1 MTARAGTGPALQEG
15 EEVIFDHIP
24 SLRSFQLTALVLI
37 GLTLP
42 VAVVF
47 GMIFAETV
55 WPALP
60 VFLTCMILLQER
72 FRLGRYRAWIT
83 GRRIILQGGEE
94 VAMEHVG
101 RAEPRG
107 TGVRVIRT
115 DGARPVKLHY
125 AADRAALA
133 GAINR
138 AKGGAA

>member
-47 GMIFAETV
+47 GVVFADTI

-83 GRRIILQGGEE
+83 DRRIILQGGEE
-94 VAMEHVG
+94 VGMAQVN

-107 TGVRVIRT
+107 NGVRVART

-125 AADRAALA
+125 AADRVALA
-133 GAINR
+133 GAINT
-138 AKGGAA
+138 AAGGAE